1 MRLTTY
7 DNWLNLLIP
16 LYALKQKIIKIWNAI
31 LVLRLIF
38 MIIGWEFIRN
48 DRDFM
53 IIGRDFHDD
62 G

>member
-38 MIIGWEFIRN
+38 MMIGSEFIRN

>member
-38 MIIGWEFIRN
+38 MMIGWEFIRN